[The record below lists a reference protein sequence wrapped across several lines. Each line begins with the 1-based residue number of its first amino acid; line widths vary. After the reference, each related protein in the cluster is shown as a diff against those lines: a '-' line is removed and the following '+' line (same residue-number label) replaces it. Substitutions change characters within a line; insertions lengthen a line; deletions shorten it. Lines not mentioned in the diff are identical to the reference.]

1 MKKIPSIQWLHF
13 YFTLGTLLGDLS
25 LQIRQKPNTYVRV
38 NVRAGVCM
46 LCRCIHVYL
55 HVYVTQL
62 MPSQCTFETRQAP
75 P

>member
-1 MKKIPSIQWLHF
+1 MQKIPSIQWLHF
-13 YFTLGTLLGDLS
+13 YFILGTSPCDLS

-38 NVRAGVCM
+38 NVGEGVCM
-46 LCRCIHVYL
+46 LCWCIHVYL

-62 MPSQCTFETRQAP
+62 MPSQCTFEITQVP